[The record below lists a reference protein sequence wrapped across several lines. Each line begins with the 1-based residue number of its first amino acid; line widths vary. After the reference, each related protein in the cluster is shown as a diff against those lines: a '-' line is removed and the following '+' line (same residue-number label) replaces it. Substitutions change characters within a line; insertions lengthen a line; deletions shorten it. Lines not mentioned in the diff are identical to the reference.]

1 MSQGVPVIYEGDRA
15 PDFTLNAVGG
25 GRVSL
30 RDFTGR
36 PVLLIF
42 LRNLG

>member
-1 MSQGVPVIYEGDRA
+1 VPAIRKGDPA
-15 PDFTLNAVGG
+15 PDFMLEAVGG

-30 RDFTGR
+30 QDFRSR

-42 LRNLG
+42 LRHRG